1 MEKENKKKKKL
12 SKSEFSFL
20 IVNFLWMIAVYFFC
34 IFIAERQGIILPYQ
48 ICTGVYCAAAIILAA
63 ISAYLSGKIVS
74 KKEGEGRTESQIAL
88 SRKLLL
94 LVIPLIAVLLIDIVD
109 LFVVEYFK
117 QMLST
122 VL

>member
-1 MEKENKKKKKL
+1 MEKENKKKGKL
-12 SKSEFSFL
+12 SKGEFTLLMINLVWMVAAYFATIFL
-20 IVNFLWMIAVYFFC
+20 
-34 IFIAERQGIILPYQ
+34 AENRGIILPYQ
-48 ICTGVYCAAAIILAA
+48 ICTGTYCAAAIILSV

-74 KKEGEGRTESQIAL
+74 QKGGEGRTDKQIAL
-88 SRKLLL
+88 SRRLLL
-94 LVIPLIAVLLIDIVD
+94 FVIPLIGVLLIDIVD